1 MDCYYHQGRES
12 TDNCAICK
20 KPICKECGLEIS
32 GNIYCKDCL
41 EKIVGVGLQSN
52 VQNNQQEDL
61 KPQKTQE
68 EYNNYQEPDETI
80 PEKEFTESTEQYQN
94 IEEKYTEP
102 EQYQNIEE
110 KYTEPE
116 QYQNIEEKYTEPE
129 QTRDIPTLKPKIEPF
144 DIDDFQKKLDNED
157 YSEESYYPKM
167 EKDFSNKSKEQK
179 PENIETFKE
188 KGFDDNEDD
197 YIYPDHSYQPE
208 PISQNKNLEEKYEQY
223 LDEIYEEPNIPLQEQ
238 LARDEELYGPLTNE
252 PYQPKLEEKNYVDN
266 TYYDRTSYQESPEIE
281 KQKKENKPIHENIHY
296 KEEKESMKIIDI
308 ILTIILIILII
319 FVILYIVYLFSW
331 SNTYPTF
338 TDALFGLIN

>member
-1 MDCYYHQGRES
+1 
-12 TDNCAICK
+12 
-20 KPICKECGLEIS
+20 
-32 GNIYCKDCL
+32 
-41 EKIVGVGLQSN
+41 EKY
-52 VQNNQQEDL
+52 
-61 KPQKTQE
+61 T
-68 EYNNYQEPDETI
+68 EP
-80 PEKEFTESTEQYQN
+80 EQYQN